1 MTLTCEVKK
10 MANLWSF
17 FGLPD
22 PDGSVKKQKKSSGRN
37 PENQPVNELTTNSLT
52 QQTIV
57 EIESETP
64 ALLPTLTEQKPITPK
79 SVVPLNWNGPL
90 TADGE
95 AFHDL
100 GVQNLA
106 RRSFP
111 SRALRYIAPNEKKQI
126 PTRGIAQ
133 RVTNGDTVIVDLRS
147 MFHMDSHQN
156 ACRRELKMMS
166 EEVGVGIF
174 ALDSEDKLLMIP
186 GSDVIV
192 DTGNH
197 DLGISTLMN

>member
-1 MTLTCEVKK
+1 

-22 PDGSVKKQKKSSGRN
+22 PDGSVKKPKKATPKKPESQTRN
-37 PENQPVNELTTNSLT
+37 GLTGNSLT

-64 ALLPTLTEQKPITPK
+64 ELLASPTEQKPITTK
-79 SVVPLNWNGPL
+79 SVVPPNWKGPL
-90 TADGE
+90 TADGD

-106 RRSFP
+106 RKSFP
-111 SRALRYIAPNEKKQI
+111 SRALRYVAPNEKKQI

-133 RVTNGDTVIVDLRS
+133 RVANGDTVIVDLRS

-197 DLGISTLMN
+197 DLGISSLMT

>member
-1 MTLTCEVKK
+1 

-22 PDGSVKKQKKSSGRN
+22 PDGSVKKQKKSSGKK
-37 PENQPVNELTTNSLT
+37 PESQPVNELTTNRLT

-64 ALLPTLTEQKPITPK
+64 ALLPAPTERKPIPAK

>member
-1 MTLTCEVKK
+1 

-22 PDGSVKKQKKSSGRN
+22 PDGSVKKQKKATGKK
-37 PENQPVNELTTNSLT
+37 PENSPSNELTPNSLT

-57 EIESETP
+57 EIEPE
-64 ALLPTLTEQKPITPK
+64 APTLLTTPVADKPIIAK
-79 SVVPLNWNGPL
+79 SVVPPNWNGPL
-90 TADGE
+90 TADGD

-106 RRSFP
+106 RKSFP
-111 SRALRYIAPNEKKQI
+111 SRALRYVAPNEKKQI

-133 RVTNGDTVIVDLRS
+133 RVANGDTVIVDLRS

-197 DLGISTLMN
+197 DLGISTLMK

>member
-1 MTLTCEVKK
+1 

-22 PDGSVKKQKKSSGRN
+22 PDGSVKKPKKTTPKKPESQTRN
-37 PENQPVNELTTNSLT
+37 GLTGNSLT

-64 ALLPTLTEQKPITPK
+64 ELLANPTEQKPIITK
-79 SVVPLNWNGPL
+79 SVVPPNWNGPL
-90 TADGE
+90 TADGD

-106 RRSFP
+106 RKSFP
-111 SRALRYIAPNEKKQI
+111 SRALRYVAPNEKKQI

-133 RVTNGDTVIVDLRS
+133 RVANGDTVIVDLRS

-197 DLGISTLMN
+197 DLGISSLMT

>member
-1 MTLTCEVKK
+1 

-22 PDGSVKKQKKSSGRN
+22 PDGSVKKPKKTTPKKPESQTRN
-37 PENQPVNELTTNSLT
+37 GLGNSLT

-64 ALLPTLTEQKPITPK
+64 ELLANPTEQKPIITK
-79 SVVPLNWNGPL
+79 SVVPPNWNGPL
-90 TADGE
+90 TADGD

-106 RRSFP
+106 RKSFP
-111 SRALRYIAPNEKKQI
+111 SRALRYVAPNEKKQI

-133 RVTNGDTVIVDLRS
+133 RVANGDTVIVDLRS

-197 DLGISTLMN
+197 DLGISSLMT

>member
-1 MTLTCEVKK
+1 

-22 PDGSVKKQKKSSGRN
+22 PDGSVKKPKKATPKKPESQTRN
-37 PENQPVNELTTNSLT
+37 GLTGNSLT

-57 EIESETP
+57 EIESETQEP
-64 ALLPTLTEQKPITPK
+64 LANPTEQKPIITK
-79 SVVPLNWNGPL
+79 SVVPPNWNGPL
-90 TADGE
+90 TADGD

-106 RRSFP
+106 RKSFP
-111 SRALRYIAPNEKKQI
+111 SRALRYVAPNEKKQI

-133 RVTNGDTVIVDLRS
+133 RVANGDTVIVDLRS

-197 DLGISTLMN
+197 DLGISSLMT

>member
-1 MTLTCEVKK
+1 

-22 PDGSVKKQKKSSGRN
+22 PDGSVKKPKKATSKKPESQTRN
-37 PENQPVNELTTNSLT
+37 GLTGNGLT

-57 EIESETP
+57 EIESEKP
-64 ALLPTLTEQKPITPK
+64 ELLASPTEQKTITTK
-79 SVVPLNWNGPL
+79 SVLPPNWNGPL
-90 TADGE
+90 TADGD

-111 SRALRYIAPNEKKQI
+111 SRALRYVAPNEKKQI

-133 RVTNGDTVIVDLRS
+133 RVANGDTVIVDLRS

-197 DLGISTLMN
+197 DLGISSLMT

>member
-1 MTLTCEVKK
+1 

-22 PDGSVKKQKKSSGRN
+22 PDGSVKKPKKATSKKPESQTRN
-37 PENQPVNELTTNSLT
+37 GLTGNSLT

-57 EIESETP
+57 EIESEKP
-64 ALLPTLTEQKPITPK
+64 ELLASPTEQNTITTK
-79 SVVPLNWNGPL
+79 SVVPPNWNGPL
-90 TADGE
+90 TADGD

-111 SRALRYIAPNEKKQI
+111 SRALRYVAPNEKKQI

-133 RVTNGDTVIVDLRS
+133 RVANGDTVIVDLRS

-197 DLGISTLMN
+197 DLGISSLMT

>member
-1 MTLTCEVKK
+1 

-22 PDGSVKKQKKSSGRN
+22 PDGSVKKPKKATPKKPEGHSRN
-37 PENQPVNELTTNSLT
+37 GLTGNSLT

-57 EIESETP
+57 EIESETQEP
-64 ALLPTLTEQKPITPK
+64 LGNPTEQKPIITK
-79 SVVPLNWNGPL
+79 SVVPPNWNGPL
-90 TADGE
+90 TADGD

-106 RRSFP
+106 RKSFP
-111 SRALRYIAPNEKKQI
+111 SRALRYVAPNEKKQI

-133 RVTNGDTVIVDLRS
+133 RVANGDTVIVDLRS

-197 DLGISTLMN
+197 DLGISSLMT

>member
-1 MTLTCEVKK
+1 

>member
-1 MTLTCEVKK
+1 

-22 PDGSVKKQKKSSGRN
+22 PDGSVKKPKKATPKKPESQTRN
-37 PENQPVNELTTNSLT
+37 GLTGNSLT

-64 ALLPTLTEQKPITPK
+64 EQLASPTEQKPTTTK
-79 SVVPLNWNGPL
+79 SVVPANWNGPL
-90 TADGE
+90 TADGD

-111 SRALRYIAPNEKKQI
+111 SRALRYVAPNEKKQI

-133 RVTNGDTVIVDLRS
+133 RVANGDTVIVDLRS

-197 DLGISTLMN
+197 DLGISALMN

>member
-1 MTLTCEVKK
+1 

-22 PDGSVKKQKKSSGRN
+22 PDGSVKQQKKSSGKK
-37 PENQPVNELTTNSLT
+37 PESQPVNELTTNRLT

-64 ALLPTLTEQKPITPK
+64 ALLPTPTEQKPIPAK

>member
-1 MTLTCEVKK
+1 

-22 PDGSVKKQKKSSGRN
+22 PDGSVKKPKKATPKKPESQTRN
-37 PENQPVNELTTNSLT
+37 GLTGNSLT

-57 EIESETP
+57 EIESETQEP
-64 ALLPTLTEQKPITPK
+64 LANPTEQKPIITK
-79 SVVPLNWNGPL
+79 SVVPPNWNGPL
-90 TADGE
+90 TADGD

-111 SRALRYIAPNEKKQI
+111 SRALRYVAPNEKKQI

-133 RVTNGDTVIVDLRS
+133 RVANGDTVIVDLRS

-197 DLGISTLMN
+197 NLGISALMN

>member
-1 MTLTCEVKK
+1 

-22 PDGSVKKQKKSSGRN
+22 PDGSVKKPKKATPKKPESQTRN
-37 PENQPVNELTTNSLT
+37 GLTGNSLT

-57 EIESETP
+57 EIESETQEP
-64 ALLPTLTEQKPITPK
+64 LANPTEQKPIITK
-79 SVVPLNWNGPL
+79 SVVPPNWNGPL
-90 TADGE
+90 TADGD

-111 SRALRYIAPNEKKQI
+111 SRALRYVAPNEKKQI

-133 RVTNGDTVIVDLRS
+133 RVANGDTVIVDLRS

-197 DLGISTLMN
+197 DLGISSLMT

>member
-1 MTLTCEVKK
+1 

-22 PDGSVKKQKKSSGRN
+22 PDGSVKKPKKATPKKPESQTRN
-37 PENQPVNELTTNSLT
+37 GLTGNSLT

-64 ALLPTLTEQKPITPK
+64 ELLASPTEQKPIITK
-79 SVVPLNWNGPL
+79 SVVPPNWNGPL
-90 TADGE
+90 TADGD

-106 RRSFP
+106 RKSFP
-111 SRALRYIAPNEKKQI
+111 SRALRYVAPNEKKQI

-133 RVTNGDTVIVDLRS
+133 RVANGDTVIVDLRS

-197 DLGISTLMN
+197 DLGITSLMT

>member
-1 MTLTCEVKK
+1 

-22 PDGSVKKQKKSSGRN
+22 PDGSVKKPKKATPKKPESQTRN
-37 PENQPVNELTTNSLT
+37 GLTGNSLT

-57 EIESETP
+57 EIESETQEP
-64 ALLPTLTEQKPITPK
+64 LANPTEQKPIITK
-79 SVVPLNWNGPL
+79 SVVPPNWNGPL
-90 TADGE
+90 TADGD

-106 RRSFP
+106 RKSFP
-111 SRALRYIAPNEKKQI
+111 SRALRYVAPNEKKQI

-133 RVTNGDTVIVDLRS
+133 RVANGDTVIVDLRS

-186 GSDVIV
+186 GSDVVV

-197 DLGISTLMN
+197 DLGISSLMT

>member
-1 MTLTCEVKK
+1 

-22 PDGSVKKQKKSSGRN
+22 PDGSVKKPKKATSKKPESQTRN
-37 PENQPVNELTTNSLT
+37 GLTGNSLT

-57 EIESETP
+57 EIESEKP
-64 ALLPTLTEQKPITPK
+64 ELLASPTEQKPITTK
-79 SVVPLNWNGPL
+79 SVVPPNWNGPL
-90 TADGE
+90 TADGD

-111 SRALRYIAPNEKKQI
+111 SRAQRYVAPNEKKQI

-133 RVTNGDTVIVDLRS
+133 RVANGDTVIVDLRS

-197 DLGISTLMN
+197 DLGISSLMT

>member
-1 MTLTCEVKK
+1 

-22 PDGSVKKQKKSSGRN
+22 PDGSVKKPKKATPKKPESQTRN
-37 PENQPVNELTTNSLT
+37 GLTGNSLT

-64 ALLPTLTEQKPITPK
+64 ELLASPTEQKPIITK
-79 SVVPLNWNGPL
+79 SVVPPNWNGPL
-90 TADGE
+90 TADGD

-106 RRSFP
+106 RKSFP
-111 SRALRYIAPNEKKQI
+111 SRALRYVAPNEKKQI

-133 RVTNGDTVIVDLRS
+133 RVANGDTVIVDLRS

-197 DLGISTLMN
+197 DLGISSLMT

>member
-1 MTLTCEVKK
+1 

-22 PDGSVKKQKKSSGRN
+22 PDGSVKKPKKATSKKPESQTRN
-37 PENQPVNELTTNSLT
+37 GLTGNSLT

-57 EIESETP
+57 EIESEKP
-64 ALLPTLTEQKPITPK
+64 ELLASPTEQKTITTK
-79 SVVPLNWNGPL
+79 SVVPPNWNGPL
-90 TADGE
+90 TADGD

-111 SRALRYIAPNEKKQI
+111 SRALRYVAPNEKKQI

-133 RVTNGDTVIVDLRS
+133 RVANGDTVIVDLRS

-197 DLGISTLMN
+197 DLGISSLMT

>member
-1 MTLTCEVKK
+1 

-22 PDGSVKKQKKSSGRN
+22 PDGSVKKQKKSSGKK

-64 ALLPTLTEQKPITPK
+64 ALLPTPAEQKPITPK

>member
-1 MTLTCEVKK
+1 

-22 PDGSVKKQKKSSGRN
+22 PDGSVKKQKKATSKK
-37 PENQPVNELTTNSLT
+37 PESQPRNELTSNSLT

-57 EIESETP
+57 KIESETP
-64 ALLPTLTEQKPITPK
+64 ERLSSPTEHKPISTK
-79 SVVPLNWNGPL
+79 SVVPPNWDGPL
-90 TADGE
+90 TADGD

-111 SRALRYIAPNEKKQI
+111 SRALRYVAPNEKKQI

-197 DLGISTLMN
+197 DLGISSLMN

>member
-1 MTLTCEVKK
+1 

-22 PDGSVKKQKKSSGRN
+22 PDGSVKKPKKATSKKPESQTRN
-37 PENQPVNELTTNSLT
+37 GLTGNSLT

-57 EIESETP
+57 EIESEKP
-64 ALLPTLTEQKPITPK
+64 ELLASPTEQKTITTK
-79 SVVPLNWNGPL
+79 SVLPPNWNGPL
-90 TADGE
+90 TADGD

-106 RRSFP
+106 RSSFP
-111 SRALRYIAPNEKKQI
+111 SRALRYVAPNEKKQI

-133 RVTNGDTVIVDLRS
+133 RVANGDTVIVDLRS

-197 DLGISTLMN
+197 DLGISSLMT

>member
-1 MTLTCEVKK
+1 

-22 PDGSVKKQKKSSGRN
+22 PDGSVKKPKKATSKKPESQTRN
-37 PENQPVNELTTNSLT
+37 GLTSNSLT

-57 EIESETP
+57 EIESEKP
-64 ALLPTLTEQKPITPK
+64 ELLASPTEQKTITTK
-79 SVVPLNWNGPL
+79 SVVPPNWNGPL
-90 TADGE
+90 TADGD

-111 SRALRYIAPNEKKQI
+111 SRALRYVAPNEKKQI

-133 RVTNGDTVIVDLRS
+133 RVANGDTVIVDLRS

-197 DLGISTLMN
+197 DLGISSLMT

>member
-1 MTLTCEVKK
+1 

-22 PDGSVKKQKKSSGRN
+22 PDGSVKKPKKATSKKPESQTRN
-37 PENQPVNELTTNSLT
+37 GLTGNSLT

-57 EIESETP
+57 EIESEKP
-64 ALLPTLTEQKPITPK
+64 ELLASPTEQKTITTK
-79 SVVPLNWNGPL
+79 SVVPPNWNGPL
-90 TADGE
+90 TADGD

-106 RRSFP
+106 RSSFP
-111 SRALRYIAPNEKKQI
+111 SRALRYVAPNEKKQI

-133 RVTNGDTVIVDLRS
+133 RVANGDTVIVDLRS

-197 DLGISTLMN
+197 DLGISSLMT

>member
-1 MTLTCEVKK
+1 

-22 PDGSVKKQKKSSGRN
+22 PDGGVKKQKQTTGKKSES
-37 PENQPVNELTTNSLT
+37 QPVNELTTNRLT

-57 EIESETP
+57 EIEPTTP
-64 ALLPTLTEQKPITPK
+64 ELLPTPTEQQPITPK
-79 SVVPLNWNGPL
+79 SVVPLNWKGPL

-111 SRALRYIAPNEKKQI
+111 SRALRYIAPNEKQQI

>member
-1 MTLTCEVKK
+1 

-22 PDGSVKKQKKSSGRN
+22 PDGSVKKQKKDPGKKPQSPSA
-37 PENQPVNELTTNSLT
+37 NELTSNSLT

-57 EIESETP
+57 EIEPE
-64 ALLPTLTEQKPITPK
+64 APTLLTTPVADKPIIAK
-79 SVVPLNWNGPL
+79 SVVPPNWNGPL
-90 TADGE
+90 TADGD

-111 SRALRYIAPNEKKQI
+111 SRALRYVAPNEKKQI

-133 RVTNGDTVIVDLRS
+133 RVANGDTVIVDLRS

-197 DLGISTLMN
+197 DLGISSLMN

>member
-1 MTLTCEVKK
+1 

-22 PDGSVKKQKKSSGRN
+22 PDGSVKKPKKATSKKPESQTRN
-37 PENQPVNELTTNSLT
+37 GLTGNSLT

-57 EIESETP
+57 EIESEKP
-64 ALLPTLTEQKPITPK
+64 ELLASPTEQKTITTK
-79 SVVPLNWNGPL
+79 SVVPPNWNGPL
-90 TADGE
+90 TADGD

-111 SRALRYIAPNEKKQI
+111 SRALRYVAPNEKKQI

-133 RVTNGDTVIVDLRS
+133 RVANGDTVIVDLRS

-174 ALDSEDKLLMIP
+174 SLDSEDKLLMIP

-197 DLGISTLMN
+197 DLGISSLMT

>member
-1 MTLTCEVKK
+1 

-22 PDGSVKKQKKSSGRN
+22 PDGSIKKLKKATPKKPESQTRNGLTGNSS
-37 PENQPVNELTTNSLT
+37 T

-57 EIESETP
+57 EIESETQEP
-64 ALLPTLTEQKPITPK
+64 LANPTEQKPIITK
-79 SVVPLNWNGPL
+79 SVVPPNRNGPL
-90 TADGE
+90 TADGD

-106 RRSFP
+106 RKSFP
-111 SRALRYIAPNEKKQI
+111 SRALRYVAPNEKKQI

-133 RVTNGDTVIVDLRS
+133 RVANGDTVIVDLRS

-186 GSDVIV
+186 GSDVVV

-197 DLGISTLMN
+197 DLGISSLMT

>member
-1 MTLTCEVKK
+1 
-10 MANLWSF
+10 MAVSRN
-17 FGLPD
+17 
-22 PDGSVKKQKKSSGRN
+22 KKKSSGRN

-64 ALLPTLTEQKPITPK
+64 ALLPTPTEQKPITPK